1 MVQNRPAP
9 TQADD
14 EVARRAP
21 GLPKRLPYRKA
32 DYANINFWTR
42 KNYEDARN
50 QNALVVIHDVAAET
64 TNLPFM
70 EHEDGTP
77 LTEEEASKMRATAH
91 GIFAQFLHD
100 GTAPAK
106 WGQVSVVSQDFF
118 FNAIAERHP
127 HAAMCEDMWKAQLL
141 ATTCYPSWH
150 RNNKDKIE
158 RRKQEMVWIQQ
169 QLEHGRQ
176 LKEELVEHVEHVEAK
191 LKRDRPASSANDMAQ
206 SRPSKKVKSTNSR
219 VGLGRDG
226 MAPALSTDSGP
237 SRSLNNTS
245 QHAPTLT
252 PPSVSGALPSFNSE
266 KPMPA
271 PATISELSPSFNGE
285 SQLEPISTPLILPGP
300 LPTLNFSSTSDTT
313 PDSSGSGDDAG
324 RLKRVRNNAEISQAR
339 TKRCWTFRVCT
350 ARRSRPDAIAEEET
364 QATSL
369 SAALLPADPSTQG
382 EALAIDSAEAP
393 SLDADAQH
401 EMWALSL
408 SPFSLDVSDLYGTQ
422 AAPFFTAPIPSD
434 SYETTPSTISSLPDS
449 LSSNEREAA
458 SPDVREAMAETLSSL
473 RYAEPLT
480 RPRPTPRD
488 GPIPVTAESQDFYAT
503 FDKNYRKTTPI
514 VRNPL

>member
-77 LTEEEASKMRATAH
+77 LTEEEASKMRATAR

-191 LKRDRPASSANDMAQ
+191 LKRDRPASSANNMAQ

-226 MAPALSTDSGP
+226 MAPASSTDSGL

-313 PDSSGSGDDAG
+313 PDSSGSGDTTLDGSSAYETTP
-324 RLKRVRNNAEISQAR
+324 NISSSYE
-339 TKRCWTFRVCT
+339 TVLDISSMYGT
-350 ARRSRPDAIAEEET
+350 SLPPDAIAEEET

-382 EALAIDSAEAP
+382 EALVIDSAEAP

-401 EMWALSL
+401 EMWALSP

-434 SYETTPSTISSLPDS
+434 SYETTPSTISSPPDS

-488 GPIPVTAESQDFYAT
+488 GPIPVTAESQDFYAM
-503 FDKNYRKTTPI
+503 FNKNYRKMTPI